1 LVSDADWVALG
12 AIENDAEYNAE
23 FERLFGVRIAT

>member
-1 LVSDADWVALG
+1 VSDADWVRLG
-12 AIENDAEYNAE
+12 AIESDAEYYAE

>member
-1 LVSDADWVALG
+1 VSDADWVALG
-12 AIENDAEYNAE
+12 AIENDAEYNAK